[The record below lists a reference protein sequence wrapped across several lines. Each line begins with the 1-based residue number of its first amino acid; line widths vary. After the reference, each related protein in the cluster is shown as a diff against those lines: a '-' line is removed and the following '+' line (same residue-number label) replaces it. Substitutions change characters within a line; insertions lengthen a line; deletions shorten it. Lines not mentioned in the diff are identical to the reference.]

1 MIFLFQKENIL
12 FMIDRTG
19 LWASCA
25 VAATGK
31 GKDLGLRSN
40 LRVHKENR
48 PICVHVAGQTLNNI
62 NMFF

>member
-1 MIFLFQKENIL
+1 MRFLFQKENIL

-31 GKDLGLRSN
+31 GKTWDSGL
-40 LRVHKENR
+40 
-48 PICVHVAGQTLNNI
+48 I
-62 NMFF
+62 